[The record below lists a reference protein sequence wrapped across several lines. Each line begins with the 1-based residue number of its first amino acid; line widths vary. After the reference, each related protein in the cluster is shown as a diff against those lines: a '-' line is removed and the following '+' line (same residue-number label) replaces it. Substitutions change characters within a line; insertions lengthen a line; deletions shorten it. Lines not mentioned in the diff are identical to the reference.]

1 MPDEPAIESSNAT
14 KKTVRPLDLVMSELA
29 DRQHGV
35 VARRQLLEIG
45 IGHGSI
51 VGRLAR
57 GSLHPIHRGVYA
69 VGRSGLDRKGRWM
82 AAVLSGGPQA
92 VLSHRSAGL
101 LWGLVGIAT
110 GPVEITRPGRTRTRR
125 PGILGHEATLVADE
139 IAWTDGIPVTSP
151 SRTLFDLAAGLSL
164 RQLERAMNEADV
176 RRLTGRVS
184 LRQLLERHPGHRG
197 TANLRTLLNADTPG
211 GITRNDF
218 EEAFVA
224 LLDETR
230 LPRPRFNADLAV
242 RGRFFEVDCLWHEQR
257 LIAELDGRAVHG
269 TDRAFETDRERDRIL
284 LAEGWRGTRITWR
297 QLQDEP
303 HAVASD
309 LRMLLSA

>member
-1 MPDEPAIESSNAT
+1 MFDEPATESSHAT
-14 KKTVRPLDLVMSELA
+14 KKTVRPLDLVMSGMA

-45 IGHGSI
+45 MGHGSI

-57 GSLHPIHRGVYA
+57 GSLHPVHRGVYA
-69 VGRSGLDRKGRWM
+69 VGRSGLDMKGRWM
-82 AAVLSGGPQA
+82 AAVLSGGPNA

-101 LWGLVGIAT
+101 LWGLIGIAT
-110 GPVEITRPGRTRTRR
+110 GPVEITRPRGSRTRR

-139 IAWTDGIPVTSP
+139 TARTEGIPVTSP
-151 SRTLFDLAAGLSL
+151 FRTLFDLAAGISS

-176 RRLTGRVS
+176 RRLTDRIS
-184 LRQLLERHPGHRG
+184 LRQLLDRHPGHRG
-197 TANLRTLLNADTPG
+197 TANLRALLNADTPG
-211 GITRNDF
+211 GITCNDF

-224 LLDETR
+224 LLDETG

-242 RGRFFEVDCLWHEQR
+242 RGRFFEVDCLWDEKQ
-257 LIAELDGRAVHG
+257 LIAELDGRAAHG
-269 TDRAFETDRERDRIL
+269 THRAFETDRERDRIL
-284 LAEGWRGTRITWR
+284 LVEGWRSTRITWR

-303 HAVASD
+303 EAVASD
-309 LRMLLSA
+309 LRMLLSS